1 MGSFAEFFV
10 YKTLCFFAFR
20 SGGPL
25 VTLIFIN
32 TRLYRALRMRRR
44 RLTSRARLHNNVTMT
59 LVAVVTVF
67 VVCELPDAVLTVSL
81 HL

>member
-1 MGSFAEFFV
+1 M
-10 YKTLCFFAFR
+10 
-20 SGGPL
+20 
-25 VTLIFIN
+25 TLIFIN